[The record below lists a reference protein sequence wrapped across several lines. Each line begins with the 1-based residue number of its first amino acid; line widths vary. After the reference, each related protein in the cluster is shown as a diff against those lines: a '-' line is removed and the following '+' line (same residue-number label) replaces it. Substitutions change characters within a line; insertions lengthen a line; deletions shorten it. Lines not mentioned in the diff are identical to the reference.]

1 MLLWIMK
8 VSIISVVFILVVHN
22 ILHFLTDTLT
32 IPKIKDLVNAP
43 HEKYQDIY
51 KTINQKPTSLP
62 NKDNAPIQGT
72 TEINSIP
79 SIPTENLLPKVDPKT
94 NLDMKNELKNFMK
107 KQLNQNDNKSE
118 LPEYMSLG

>member
-1 MLLWIMK
+1 MQKSMCNHFIFGLLHRQKNRMDMTNTQEQN
-8 VSIISVVFILVVHN
+8 H
-22 ILHFLTDTLT
+22 
-32 IPKIKDLVNAP
+32 
-43 HEKYQDIY
+43 
-51 KTINQKPTSLP
+51 KTINQKPTSLS

-72 TEINSIP
+72 TEINTIP